1 MISSTCSLCRFWQ
14 SSIGKKI
21 VVALTGAYLVIFLA
35 GHLAGNMLIYQSSED
50 FNHYAEFLHTMLH
63 GWGIWIFRITMLVAL
78 ALHVIATIQLTAAN
92 RAARPN
98 RYQQDATMVAPRSS
112 RIMIWSG
119 LTILVFF
126 VFHIL
131 HYTVR
136 VQNELKM
143 LADFKQNW
151 AMTIAGF
158 QSLPVVLFYMVAM
171 ALLCSHLSHG
181 VGSIF
186 QTLGL
191 RSRKTAA
198 GIALFSRA
206 YALVIFVGFISIP
219 VSVYFFGMGE
229 KEMNETRQ
237 KVKAAAHA
245 GLTELPTEN
254 SQH

>member
-1 MISSTCSLCRFWQ
+1 
-14 SSIGKKI
+14 
-21 VVALTGAYLVIFLA
+21 
-35 GHLAGNMLIYQSSED
+35 MLIYQSSEA

-78 ALHVIATIQLTAAN
+78 ALHILATIQLTAAN

-98 RYQQDATMVAPRSS
+98 RYQHDATMVAPHSS
-112 RIMIWSG
+112 RLMIWSG
-119 LTILVFF
+119 LTVLVFF

-136 VQNELKM
+136 VQHELQI

-158 QSLPVVLFYMVAM
+158 QNVFVVLFYILAM

-191 RSRKTAA
+191 RTRKTAKA
-198 GIALFSRA
+198 IQVFSKA
-206 YALVIFVGFISIP
+206 YSLIIFVGFISIP
-219 VSVYFFGMGE
+219 ISVYFFGLGK
-229 KEMNETRQ
+229 KEMEDTKA
-237 KVKAAAHA
+237 KVEAAAKD
-245 GLTELPTEN
+245 GLSELPD
-254 SQH
+254 QPKAH

>member
-1 MISSTCSLCRFWQ
+1 MSSSTCSLCHFWQ

-35 GHLAGNMLIYQSSED
+35 GHLAGNMLIYQSSEA

-63 GWGIWIFRITMLVAL
+63 GWGIWIFRITMLVSL
-78 ALHVIATIQLTAAN
+78 VLHIIATIQLTAAN
-92 RAARPN
+92 RSARPS
-98 RYQQDATMVAPRSS
+98 RYQHDATMVAPRSS

-136 VQNELKM
+136 VQDDLKL
-143 LADFKQNW
+143 LADFKRNW
-151 AMTIAGF
+151 AMAIAGF
-158 QSLPVVLFYMVAM
+158 QSLPVVLFYILAM
-171 ALLCSHLSHG
+171 GLLCSHLSHG

-191 RSRKTAA
+191 RSKKTATS
-198 GIALFSRA
+198 IALFSKA
-206 YALVIFVGFISIP
+206 YALVIFIGFISIP
-219 VSVYFFGMGE
+219 ISVYFFGLGE
-229 KEMNETRQ
+229 KEMRDTMA
-237 KVKAAAHA
+237 KVEAAHKA
-245 GLTELPTEN
+245 GLTELPEQN
-254 SQH
+254 SKH